1 MASYIK
7 GKHYKGLGTYIEIR
21 KTYTHHQQMI
31 EEHLFDT
38 GKRDSC
44 GAAQLKRIKI
54 DG

>member
-31 EEHLFDT
+31 VEHLFDT
-38 GKRDSC
+38 VNRDSS